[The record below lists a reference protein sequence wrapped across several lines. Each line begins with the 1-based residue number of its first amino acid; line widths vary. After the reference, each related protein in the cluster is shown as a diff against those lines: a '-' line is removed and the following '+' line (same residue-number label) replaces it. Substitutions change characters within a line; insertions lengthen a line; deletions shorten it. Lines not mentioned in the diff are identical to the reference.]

1 MQLSVGTVQMLT
13 VLRKIDTGY
22 VLSDGTNDILL
33 HNNEA
38 TNELQINESVKVFLY
53 NDRNNQIVATMKIPS
68 IQLETYDW
76 AEVVENIPKLGVFVN
91 IGINKDML
99 VSVDDLPVY
108 TKVWPEVGDKL
119 YVTLGTDQEGR
130 LLAIPATESVFMNMR
145 ELALD
150 EMFNTSVTGHVYYT
164 SREGSAVF
172 TNNGYRGFIHHTER
186 EQEPRLGELIT
197 GRVIEVKED
206 GTINVSLLPLKHER
220 MDDDAELILNELKK
234 NDGVIS
240 LSDKSDPDDI
250 RKAFG
255 FSKSAFKRA
264 VGGLMKDRKVK
275 QQNGKTY
282 LLHND

>member
-150 EMFNTSVTGHVYYT
+150 EIFNTSVTGHVYYT

>member
-99 VSVDDLPVY
+99 VSVDDLPV
-108 TKVWPEVGDKL
+108 
-119 YVTLGTDQEGR
+119 
-130 LLAIPATESVFMNMR
+130 
-145 ELALD
+145 
-150 EMFNTSVTGHVYYT
+150 
-164 SREGSAVF
+164 
-172 TNNGYRGFIHHTER
+172 
-186 EQEPRLGELIT
+186 
-197 GRVIEVKED
+197 
-206 GTINVSLLPLKHER
+206 
-220 MDDDAELILNELKK
+220 
-234 NDGVIS
+234 
-240 LSDKSDPDDI
+240 
-250 RKAFG
+250 
-255 FSKSAFKRA
+255 
-264 VGGLMKDRKVK
+264 
-275 QQNGKTY
+275 
-282 LLHND
+282 